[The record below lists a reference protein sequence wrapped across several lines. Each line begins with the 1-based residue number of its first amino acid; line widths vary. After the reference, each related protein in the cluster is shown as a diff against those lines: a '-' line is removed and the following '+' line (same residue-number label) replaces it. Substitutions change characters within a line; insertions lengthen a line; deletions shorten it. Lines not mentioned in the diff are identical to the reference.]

1 MSARLT
7 AKETI
12 RTAPFAR
19 RPSRVTSSRAR
30 SAPTRAMAKEI
41 ISTDTSAAAAGPY
54 NQAVKVGNTVYVSGQ
69 IGLTPAMEF
78 AGDSIEEQTE
88 QVMKNIGEVLAAA
101 GATYEDVVKTTI
113 MLADMSDFK
122 TVNAIYGKRFP
133 ENSPARAT
141 IEAKGLPLGA
151 LVEIDAI
158 AVVDAQTEG
167 PRARARTKT
176 RDASRRRL
184 FVGKLDASRRSVE
197 RVF

>member
-1 MSARLT
+1 
-7 AKETI
+7 
-12 RTAPFAR
+12 
-19 RPSRVTSSRAR
+19 
-30 SAPTRAMAKEI
+30 
-41 ISTDTSAAAAGPY
+41 
-54 NQAVKVGNTVYVSGQ
+54 
-69 IGLTPAMEF
+69 
-78 AGDSIEEQTE
+78 
-88 QVMKNIGEVLAAA
+88 
-101 GATYEDVVKTTI
+101 
-113 MLADMSDFK
+113 MSDFK

-158 AVVDAQTEG
+158 AVVDARRRAG
-167 PRARARTKT
+167 RARHAEERRPT